1 MARDEPNLTLP
12 AFLGPRLEA
21 GHPWVYRDH
30 VPRGFQAGSGT
41 FVRITAG
48 GFSGYA
54 LWDARSPIALRV
66 FSRRQRP
73 DAAWVR
79 ARVRAALEL
88 RAPLQLT
95 DTNAYRAL
103 FGEGDSLPGITADVY
118 DRYVALVTYAD
129 SLDAVLPW
137 VTEALR
143 GELSPLAIV
152 RRKRRGDAAGD
163 QRTEVL
169 FGELP
174 PPFVV
179 RENGMKLEV
188 DLAAGQKT
196 GLFLDH
202 RDNRSFVRGLSLG
215 RRVLNLFSYTGAFSV
230 AAMLGG
236 ATQTVSVDSAAP
248 ASAAARR
255 NFELNAIDPRPHEF
269 HAQDA
274 FEYLEQGHARGER
287 FELVIADPPSFA
299 GSRAQLKRAL
309 SAYTKL
315 HARCLAVTAPGGYY
329 AAASC
334 TAQVSPEA
342 FRETLSAGAASAG
355 VDLTIVH
362 DAGHALDHPIRAGH
376 LEGRYLKF
384 VVGRVLARV

>member
-1 MARDEPNLTLP
+1 MASDVPNLTLP
-12 AFLGPRLEA
+12 AFLAPRLDA
-21 GHPWVYRDH
+21 GHPWIYRDH
-30 VPRGFQAGSGT
+30 VPRGFSARSGS
-41 FVRITAG
+41 FVRIVAG
-48 GFSGYA
+48 AFSAYA
-54 LWDARSPIALRV
+54 LWDERSPIALRV
-66 FSRRQRP
+66 FSRQERP

-88 RAPLQLT
+88 RAPLRLA
-95 DTNAYRAL
+95 DTNAFRVL
-103 FGEGDSLPGITADVY
+103 FGEADSLPGVTADLY

-129 SLDAVLPW
+129 ALDALLPW
-137 VTEALR
+137 VTDALR
-143 GELSPLAIV
+143 AELAPLGIV
-152 RRKRRGDAAGD
+152 RRKRRGDSTGE

-169 FGELP
+169 HGELP

-202 RDNRSFVRGLSLG
+202 RDNREFLRGLALG

-248 ASAAARR
+248 AGAAARR

-269 HAQDA
+269 HTQDA
-274 FEYLEQGHARGER
+274 FQYLEQARARHEQ

-299 GSRAQLKRAL
+299 GSKAQLKRAL
-309 SAYTKL
+309 AAYTKL
-315 HARCLAVTAPGGYY
+315 HAGCLAVTAPGGLY

-334 TAQVSPEA
+334 TAQVSPEQ
-342 FRETLSAGAASAG
+342 FRETLALAAASAG
-355 VDLTIVH
+355 VDLTLVRE
-362 DAGHALDHPIRAGH
+362 AGHALDHPIRAGH
-376 LEGRYLKF
+376 MEGRYLKF
-384 VVGRVLARV
+384 VVGRVLPRA